1 MKILLIIGV
10 PLILGIITLFLKK
23 VKAYW
28 LSLIVSIF
36 SFIISVY
43 LYFSKEE
50 VIINWLP
57 ELNAVLMLSNDN
69 LASICVILTSFFTL
83 TVIFFSKNILQKFR
97 ENIYFSNI
105 LLTFA
110 VSNII
115 ILSKNLIIILIF
127 WGILGLL
134 VYFMIRF
141 ITKEEDEFNI
151 ASKTLIIL
159 GVTDFCFF
167 LGMILLITSAN
178 TYLLDKLNLDVKNN
192 TLIFS
197 LLTIG
202 ALGKLGVVPF
212 HNWIP
217 DTAYK
222 IPSAVSG
229 YLIGAIDKIVG
240 IYWLV
245 RVTKDI
251 FVLTQHNFLML
262 VGALTILIAVFMA
275 LQQHNLKKLLSY
287 HAISQIGYMIVG
299 ISSGTMLGIIGGVFH
314 MVNHTLYKTLLFL
327 SCDMVEKTTGDVD
340 LSVPKG
346 LSKFLPYSF
355 VFALVASLSISGI
368 PPFNG
373 FSSKWIIYQ
382 SLVERLITTRSI
394 ITIFVLISALFG
406 SALTLASFIK
416 VIHSVFLSKTS
427 DTDVNKYINKEKFY
441 SVLPMGVLAILC
453 FIFGVF
459 AYEIP
464 IKYLILPML
473 DYNKLS
479 VFGLWQ
485 AKLAFY
491 LLCVG
496 IVLGVIVYLLSNYK
510 TRVGKVYLLG
520 EEEKLKEATIPAT
533 DFYLS
538 IKEIYPF
545 SLIYH
550 LAEQKLLDFY
560 NWFYG
565 IVSFLAFTVKSIV
578 QLEIFDV
585 YVFGKKIVFR
595 VGSVF
600 SSLHSG
606 NLHTYLAWVFISIL
620 ILTLIFIL

>member
-1 MKILLIIGV
+1 MKILLILGV

-36 SFIISVY
+36 SFIISVS

-217 DTAYK
+217 DAAYK

-287 HAISQIGYMIVG
+287 HAVSQVGYMIIG
-299 ISSGTMLGIIGGVFH
+299 ISTGSVIGIIGGVFH
-314 MVNHTLYKTLLFL
+314 MINNTIYKTLLFL
-327 SCDMVEKTTGDVD
+327 SSDMVEKTTGDVE
-340 LSVPKG
+340 LSHSKG
-346 LSKFLPYSF
+346 LARILPYSF
-355 VFALVASLSISGI
+355 WSTLIAALSISGI

-373 FSSKWIIYQ
+373 FFSKWLIYQ
-382 SLVERLITTRSI
+382 ALVEKIITTKSI
-394 ITIFVLISALFG
+394 VAMITIISTMFG

-416 VIHSVFLSKTS
+416 VVYSLFLSSSEETFEKTNIPKKGS
-427 DTDVNKYINKEKFY
+427 YEKFY
-441 SVLPMGVLAILC
+441 TILPMGI
-453 FIFGVF
+453 
-459 AYEIP
+459 
-464 IKYLILPML
+464 
-473 DYNKLS
+473 
-479 VFGLWQ
+479 
-485 AKLAFY
+485 
-491 LLCVG
+491 
-496 IVLGVIVYLLSNYK
+496 
-510 TRVGKVYLLG
+510 
-520 EEEKLKEATIPAT
+520 
-533 DFYLS
+533 
-538 IKEIYPF
+538 
-545 SLIYH
+545 
-550 LAEQKLLDFY
+550 
-560 NWFYG
+560 
-565 IVSFLAFTVKSIV
+565 
-578 QLEIFDV
+578 
-585 YVFGKKIVFR
+585 
-595 VGSVF
+595 
-600 SSLHSG
+600 
-606 NLHTYLAWVFISIL
+606 
-620 ILTLIFIL
+620 